1 MNFDCDINE
10 FVKGLEMVLLK
21 GKYKSLNVSKTD
33 VINSTVV
40 CMVEP
45 SALEENEC
53 LITLSN
59 AGATIAAEYSFKG
72 THHEEKLEPAMFFF
86 DIERCLKYLKTM
98 NKKENITIL
107 KGDDLFI
114 QQEMDSFC
122 MPLSVEHRN
131 INFISRLKSMS
142 ISGDTA
148 TFGKTLLDTCLLFE
162 GNLLAEAIKK
172 LQSVGSA
179 TYKIDYDGGDAF
191 SIMSSN
197 FHKTDKYTTVI
208 PILRGVGN
216 PATVEFTAPISKF
229 CEGTM
234 LFYLK
239 DDKPLI
245 LSGTNKKLVMAPYIR
260 AN

>member
-1 MNFDCDINE
+1 
-10 FVKGLEMVLLK
+10 
-21 GKYKSLNVSKTD
+21 
-33 VINSTVV
+33 
-40 CMVEP
+40 
-45 SALEENEC
+45 
-53 LITLSN
+53 
-59 AGATIAAEYSFKG
+59 
-72 THHEEKLEPAMFFF
+72 
-86 DIERCLKYLKTM
+86 
-98 NKKENITIL
+98 
-107 KGDDLFI
+107 
-114 QQEMDSFC
+114 
-122 MPLSVEHRN
+122 
-131 INFISRLKSMS
+131 MS